1 MRLEK
6 FKNFSPLNETVQ
18 NAKAFLIKRL
28 KDKKRE
34 DLGLSPTDDVN
45 LTPEEESEA
54 LKDPNYIK
62 IRDYII
68 NKVKKPGLV
77 YPFVYFSFAEGIPLD
92 AGEDWRSVKKILE
105 LYLEASKNFS
115 TFPLPQGNVENYTKT
130 SNSEG
135 QPGYEI
141 LYHDLENILANKDI
155 KSFVDKIRSPG
166 VRSYFKEIISGMEKD
181 PAKKELYGR
190 LSSAYSRMKKIR
202 EEQLGNGEEANPIDS
217 VINTSG
223 KYLRISDPR
232 RAFLQFIDDCEGKV
246 EGWGTTTQEFVEK
259 MTEIEPLIKVL
270 YVNYPQGVVVT
281 SARTKEGL
289 TKVCNV
295 SDALLC
301 IDDRV
306 QNRDNFYS
314 YTNGALQVNITI
326 LEVEVSNQKHMTT
339 MTIYPDGRLKEAKT
353 KYNHTP
359 GYPDLTPYG
368 TYERLIREYL
378 PELDTEA
385 IIDSIKKS
393 MESEIFIKNSIKKIK
408 DLVNRDTAGA
418 GTVEE
423 KQRQIIFRLG
433 SIGIADLGMSEGE
446 IKMYKDLLVAILTK
460 EDEIKYETIKS
471 AFLSEDQGGFFSLID
486 VDNFIGFSRG
496 QYQKSDAEKIIELSY
511 SAIPHME
518 YLHDYLKDEAGK
530 KLVKNVLDN
539 FPDVMEYAK
548 RKLL

>member
-18 NAKAFLIKRL
+18 NAKALLIKLL
-28 KDKKRE
+28 KDKKRK
-34 DLGLSPTDDVN
+34 DLGLSLTDNVD
-45 LTPEEESEA
+45 LTPEEESA
-54 LKDPNYIK
+54 AFKDRNYIK

-68 NKVKKPGLV
+68 NEVKKPGLV
-77 YPFVYFSFAEGIPLD
+77 YPFVYFSFAEGIPFD
-92 AGEDWRSVKKILE
+92 AGEDWRSVKKILD

-115 TFPLPQGNVENYTKT
+115 TFTLPQGNIENYTKI
-130 SNSEG
+130 SNSGG

-181 PAKKELYGR
+181 PAKKEFYGR
-190 LSSAYSRMKKIR
+190 LTSAYSRMKKIR
-202 EEQLGNGEEANPIDS
+202 EEQSGDNESNPIDS
-217 VINTSG
+217 VINKSG

-306 QNRDNFYS
+306 QNGDNFYR
-314 YTNGALQVNITI
+314 YTDGALQVNITI
-326 LEVEVSNQKHMTT
+326 LEVDISDQKHMTT

-353 KYNHTP
+353 KYNHTK

-368 TYERLIREYL
+368 TYQRLIREYL
-378 PELDTEA
+378 PEIETED
-385 IIDSIKKS
+385 IIDSIKKF
-393 MESEIFIKNSIKKIK
+393 MDSEIFIKDSIKQIK
-408 DLVNRDTAGA
+408 ELVDKDTSGA
-418 GTVEE
+418 RTVEE
-423 KQRQIIFRLG
+423 KQRRIIFRLG
-433 SIGIADLGMSEGE
+433 GIGIIDLGMSERE

-460 EDEIKYETIKS
+460 EDEIKYETIIS
-471 AFLSEDQGGFFSLID
+471 SFLSNSQGGFFSLID

-511 SAIPHME
+511 SAIPDIKHYHE
-518 YLHDYLKDEAGK
+518 QTQDVKVK
-530 KLVKNVLDN
+530 KLTKDILDN
-539 FPDVMEYAK
+539 FPSVMEYAK